1 MNELQRIL
9 DFARQ
14 ITYEAGRLTLG
25 YFYRGVEIIDKD
37 DGSPVTIAD
46 REAELLI
53 RRAIEKTFPDHGILG
68 EEHGTKEPR
77 NGSPYTWYIDP
88 IDGTKSFIHGVPLY
102 TNLLGV
108 LREDR
113 SVVGIVQ
120 TPALGEQVSAAEGL
134 GCWLNG
140 RAIRVSQVDDI
151 AKAALLTTD
160 TRGLE
165 VDAATQGWRAL
176 YDKCRYPRTW
186 GDGYGYT
193 LVASGRAEIMLDAKS
208 ASYDVAPLPV
218 IMREAGGA
226 FFDWTGEETIFG
238 GNGAA
243 CNAKFVERVKAALR
257 GEG

>member
-1 MNELQRIL
+1 MSELQRIL

-14 ITYEAGRLTLG
+14 VTYEAGRLTLG

-68 EEHGTKEPR
+68 EEHGTKAPS

-108 LREDR
+108 LRENR
-113 SVVGIVQ
+113 SVVGVVQ
-120 TPALGEQVSAAEGL
+120 IPALGEQLSAADGL
-134 GCWLNG
+134 GCHLNG
-140 RAIRVSQVDDI
+140 RRVAVSNVEKI
-151 AKAALLTTD
+151 ERAALMTTD
-160 TRGLE
+160 IRDLE
-165 VDAATQGWRAL
+165 INGVNDGWRAL
-176 YDKCRYPRTW
+176 YDQCRYPRTW
-186 GDGYGYT
+186 GDAYGYY
-193 LVASGRAEIMLDAKS
+193 LVATGRAEIMIDARC
-208 ASYDVAPLPV
+208 APYDVAPLPV

-238 GNGAA
+238 ANGAA
-243 CNAKFVERVKAALR
+243 CNAKFVERVKAALS
-257 GEG
+257 GKG